1 MHEYNRDAG
10 SALQRAQRGF
20 TLITHP
26 KPEVFTGWPKEGE
39 SSREVT
45 GRTEALTV
53 SLHVLSIS
61 WGTEESGTYQMWESH
76 SSEPCLKSWW
86 QGSILQCCTICVEL
100 SNSEKVRVE
109 NWENYTR
116 TQKGNQEKR
125 NKQKLETSCY
135 LPLTVESCLSGHEN
149 SLKLIIMELIIRK
162 FCHDEFWMLK
172 KGSLG
177 QAVVAHN
184 FI

>member
-1 MHEYNRDAG
+1 MQAQPYKGHRGASLSSHTQSLRFLQAG
-10 SALQRAQRGF
+10 QRKVSLAERWQEEQR
-20 TLITHP
+20 H
-26 KPEVFTGWPKEGE
+26 
-39 SSREVT
+39 
-45 GRTEALTV
+45 LTV